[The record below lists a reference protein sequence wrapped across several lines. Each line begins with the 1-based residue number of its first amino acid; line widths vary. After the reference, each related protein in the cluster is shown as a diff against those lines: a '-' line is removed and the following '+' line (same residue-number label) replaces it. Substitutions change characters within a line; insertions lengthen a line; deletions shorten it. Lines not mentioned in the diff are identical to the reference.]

1 MAKQNKRLFILLTV
15 FLSLLLVPLI
25 AMQFTG
31 EVVWDSTDFLIA
43 GCALVGLVLFI
54 EVILRKV
61 KNRAVRRVL
70 FFVLVFLFVLFWAEL
85 AVGIFGSP
93 LAGD

>member
-1 MAKQNKRLFILLTV
+1 MAKQNKRLFTLLTV
-15 FLSLLLVPLI
+15 FLSLLLIPLI

-31 EVVWDSTDFLIA
+31 EVVWNGTDFLIA
-43 GCALVGLVLFI
+43 GCALVGFVLFI
-54 EVILRKV
+54 EVLIRKV

-70 FFVLVFLFVLFWAEL
+70 FFVLVLLFVLFWAEL

-93 LAGD
+93 LGGD

>member
-1 MAKQNKRLFILLTV
+1 MPKQNKRLFILLTV

-31 EVVWDSTDFLIA
+31 EVVWDDTDFLIA
-43 GCALVGLVLFI
+43 GCATVGLVLFI